1 MQGIKL
7 ELSSSRIAFQKY
19 NRFGGAGAQRK
30 KTIFANLKS
39 KMTSGKQIFTK
50 MEVNEIAE
58 EA

>member
-7 ELSSSRIAFQKY
+7 ELSSSSRIAFQKY
-19 NRFGGAGAQRK
+19 NRFGGVAQRK